1 MASMRTER
9 GHGCAAQGN
18 RGAVNIDAIFNIIIG
33 VLGVAS
39 LVLKHT
45 LSGKGSPGGIITDS
59 VVLGPIKGRDV
70 RLEQVFQTINQNSAA
85 HGPND
90 LVFSKPAYQELVRY
104 GEELKQKDRDLTAA
118 LARIQQLQADI
129 RRRSRRDRVLL
140 AVGWG
145 AIGLFLGWLIPL
157 FVNSQNGGTLAGV
170 PPEVSASSLASPSSN
185 VTTSVNSLPTEAP
198 TSSAGTPR
206 APTVG
211 GPTAERVIEQYF
223 DFARQKDPARM
234 RTLATDNFIDK
245 RSKGP
250 KEFDKWWSESVV
262 SVQSAV
268 SPGRAPILSV
278 NGDADA
284 VWVQVAWRYTT
295 KSSDPL
301 SIRKWQLMWF
311 KMVPSE
317 SGYLLDEL
325 KDGVPKNCETDVERL
340 MACVSND
347 EFVI

>member
-1 MASMRTER
+1 MRTER
-9 GHGCAAQGN
+9 DYGRAAQEN
-18 RGAVNIDAIFNIIIG
+18 RGVVNIDAIFSIIIG
-33 VLGVAS
+33 VLGVVS
-39 LVLKHT
+39 LILKHA
-45 LSGKGSPGGIITDS
+45 LSSKGSPGGTITDS

-70 RLEQVFQTINQNSAA
+70 RLEQIFQTINQNSAA

-90 LVFSKPAYQELVRY
+90 LVFSKPAYEELVRY
-104 GEELKQKDRDLTAA
+104 GEELKRKDRDLTAA
-118 LARIQQLQADI
+118 LGRIQQLQADI
-129 RRRSRRDRVLL
+129 RRGSRRDRVLL

-145 AIGLFLGWLIPL
+145 AIGLFLGWLIAL
-157 FVNSQNGGTLAGV
+157 LVNSQSGGALAGV
-170 PPEVSASSLASPSSN
+170 PPEVSASSVASPSSN
-185 VTTSVNSLPTEAP
+185 ATTSMPTEAP
-198 TSSAGTPR
+198 ASSALPSAGAPR
-206 APTVG
+206 SPIAG
-211 GPTAERVIEQYF
+211 GPAAEGVIEQYF
-223 DFARQKDPARM
+223 DFARQKNPAGM
-234 RTLATDNFIDK
+234 RTLTTDRFVDK

-250 KEFDKWWSESVV
+250 EEFDKWWSESVV

-268 SPGRAPILSV
+268 SPGRAPILHI

-295 KSSDPL
+295 KSSGPM
-301 SIRKWQLMWF
+301 SVRKWKLMWF

-325 KDGVPKNCETDVERL
+325 KNGVPKNCDTDAERL